1 MPNDELIPLSTLD
14 DFLPASTGYDI
25 LRYVSLPDMF
35 GSEADSLL
43 YFTGRKLAR
52 KLEINTNDDILY
64 IFKKLSWGNLELI
77 KDKKNSMRFY
87 LMSDEIVKRI
97 QSSVPVDFRLE
108 AGFLAE
114 AIEKITNRSCECMD
128 EVNTRI
134 FRVQFDIVFT
144 DY

>member
-114 AIEKITNRSCECMD
+114 AIEKITNRPCECMD